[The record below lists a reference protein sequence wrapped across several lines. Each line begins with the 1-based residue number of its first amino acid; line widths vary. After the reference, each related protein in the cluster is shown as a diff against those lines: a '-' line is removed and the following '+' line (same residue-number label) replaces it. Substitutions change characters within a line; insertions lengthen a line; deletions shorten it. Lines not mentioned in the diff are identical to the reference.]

1 MPNSLK
7 HMQPYKNL
15 IFDLGEVIIDIDY
28 RQTIA
33 AFQKLAVVDFSTV
46 VSYSAQNPV
55 FDLYEKGKVSTPVFF
70 HELRRY
76 LRPGTTDQEIEDAWN
91 AIFQNFAPQKIELLK
106 QLKTRYNTFALSNIN
121 EIHVASIDKAAQT
134 KFGETAFAN
143 FFHGAYYSNRL
154 GLRKPEPEIYAL
166 VLEKERLKAEE
177 TFFVDD
183 KKENIEAARAFGM
196 HAYQLTD
203 RNNLQGLLAE
213 LKII

>member
-1 MPNSLK
+1 
-7 HMQPYKNL
+7 MQPFKNL
-15 IFDLGEVIIDIDY
+15 IFDLGEVIFDIDY
-28 RQTIA
+28 RQTIT

-55 FDLYEKGKVSTPVFF
+55 FDWYEKGQVTTGFF
-70 HELRRY
+70 FDELRKY
-76 LRPGTTDQEIEDAWN
+76 LRPGTTDKEIESAWN
-91 AIFQNFAPQKIELLK
+91 AIFQDFSPQKIELLK

-121 EIHVASIDKAAQT
+121 EIHLASIDKAAQT
-134 KFGETAFAN
+134 KFGGAAFSN
-143 FFHGAYYSNRL
+143 FFQAAYYSNKI

-166 VLEKERLKAEE
+166 LLEKEGLKAGE

-183 KKENIEAARAFGM
+183 KKENVEAARTLGI
-196 HAYQLTD
+196 HAYQLTN

>member
-1 MPNSLK
+1 
-7 HMQPYKNL
+7 MQPFKNL

-28 RQTIA
+28 KQTIS
-33 AFQKLAVVDFSTV
+33 AFQKLAVVDFSSV

-70 HELRRY
+70 DELRKY
-76 LRPGTTDQEIEDAWN
+76 LRPGTTDKEIEDAWN
-91 AIFQNFAPQKIELLK
+91 AIFQNFSAQKIELLK

-134 KFGETAFAN
+134 KFGEAAFGN
-143 FFHGAYYSNRL
+143 FFHRVYYSNEL

-166 VLEKERLKAEE
+166 VLEKEGLNAAE

-183 KKENIEAARAFGM
+183 KKENVEAARAFGI
-196 HAYQLTD
+196 HAYQLTNRD
-203 RNNLQGLLAE
+203 NLHGLLAE

>member
-1 MPNSLK
+1 
-7 HMQPYKNL
+7 MQPFKNL

-28 RQTIA
+28 RQTIT

-55 FDLYEKGKVSTPVFF
+55 FDWYEKGHVTTGFF
-70 HELRRY
+70 FDELRKY
-76 LRPGTTDQEIEDAWN
+76 LRPGTTDKEIESAWN
-91 AIFQNFAPQKIELLK
+91 AIFQDFSPQKIELLK

-121 EIHVASIDKAAQT
+121 EIHLASIDKAAQT
-134 KFGETAFAN
+134 KFGGAAFSN
-143 FFHGAYYSNRL
+143 FFQSAYYSNKI

-166 VLEKERLKAEE
+166 LLEKEGLKAGE

-183 KKENIEAARAFGM
+183 KKENVEAACKFGI
-196 HAYQLTD
+196 HAYQLTN

>member
-1 MPNSLK
+1 
-7 HMQPYKNL
+7 MQPFKNL

-28 RQTIA
+28 RQTII

-55 FDLYEKGKVSTPVFF
+55 FDLYEKGKVSTPFF
-70 HELRRY
+70 FNELRKY
-76 LRPGTTDQEIEDAWN
+76 LRPGTTDKEIEDAWN
-91 AIFQNFAPQKIELLK
+91 AIFQNFPQQKMELLK

-121 EIHVASIDKAAQT
+121 EIHVASIDKAAKT
-134 KFGETAFAN
+134 KFGEATFGN
-143 FFHGAYYSNRL
+143 FFHAAYYSNEL

-166 VLEKERLKAEE
+166 LLEKEGLKAGE

-183 KKENIEAARAFGM
+183 KKENVEAARTFGI
-196 HAYQLTD
+196 HAYQLTNRD
-203 RNNLQGLLAE
+203 NLHNLLAE

>member
-1 MPNSLK
+1 
-7 HMQPYKNL
+7 MQPFKNL

-28 RQTIA
+28 RQTIT

-55 FDLYEKGKVSTPVFF
+55 FDWYEKGQVTTGFF
-70 HELRRY
+70 FDELRKY
-76 LRPGTTDQEIEDAWN
+76 LRPGTTDKEIESAWN
-91 AIFQNFAPQKIELLK
+91 AIFQDFSPQKIELLK

-121 EIHVASIDKAAQT
+121 EIHLASIDKAAQT
-134 KFGETAFAN
+134 KFGGAAFSN
-143 FFHGAYYSNRL
+143 FFQAAYYSNKI

-166 VLEKERLKAEE
+166 LLEKEGLKAGE

-183 KKENIEAARAFGM
+183 KKENVEAACKFGI
-196 HAYQLTD
+196 HAYQLTN

>member
-1 MPNSLK
+1 
-7 HMQPYKNL
+7 MQPFKNL

-55 FDLYEKGKVSTPVFF
+55 FDLYEKGKVSTASFF
-70 HELRRY
+70 DELRKY

-91 AIFQNFAPQKIELLK
+91 AIFKDFPTQKMEMLK

-121 EIHVASIDKAAQT
+121 EIHLASINEAAKS
-134 KFGETAFAN
+134 KFGEPDFSN
-143 FFHGAYYSNRL
+143 FFHGTYYSNEL

-166 VLEKERLKAEE
+166 VLEKEGLDPDE

-183 KKENIEAARAFGM
+183 KKENVEAARKFGI

-203 RNNLQGLLAE
+203 RNKLQGLLAE

>member
-1 MPNSLK
+1 
-7 HMQPYKNL
+7 MQPFKNL

-33 AFQKLAVVDFSTV
+33 AFQKLAVVEFSTV

-55 FDLYEKGKVSTPVFF
+55 FDLYEKGKVSTAVFRD
-70 HELRRY
+70 ELRKF
-76 LRPGTTDQEIEDAWN
+76 LRPGTTDKEVEDAWN
-91 AIFQNFAPQKIELLK
+91 AIFQDFPVRKIELLK

-121 EIHVASIDKAAQT
+121 EIHVASIDEAART
-134 KFGETAFAN
+134 KFGAPDFAS
-143 FFHGAYYSNRL
+143 FFHAAYYSNVV
-154 GLRKPEPEIYAL
+154 GYRKPEKEIYELILQKEGL
-166 VLEKERLKAEE
+166 VADE

-183 KKENIEAARAFGM
+183 KKENIEAARAFGI

-203 RNNLQGLLAE
+203 RNKLPELLAE